1 MKPVRIAVIGT
12 GLIGTEHLRFIEE
25 LRSTELV
32 GIADV
37 SAAGAAHADRL
48 RVPYFNDFQT
58 MLEAIRPEAAIVA
71 LPNALHVP
79 AALNCVGL
87 VDCNNHL

>member
-1 MKPVRIAVIGT
+1 
-12 GLIGTEHLRFIEE
+12 
-25 LRSTELV
+25 
-32 GIADV
+32 
-37 SAAGAAHADRL
+37 
-48 RVPYFNDFQT
+48 